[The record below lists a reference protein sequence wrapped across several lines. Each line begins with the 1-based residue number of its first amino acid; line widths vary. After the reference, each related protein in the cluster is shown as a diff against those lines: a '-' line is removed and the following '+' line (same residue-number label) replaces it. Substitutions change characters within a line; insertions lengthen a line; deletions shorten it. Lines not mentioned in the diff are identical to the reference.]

1 MLWTGEVLALCS
13 GTRTWAVAGD
23 NRLVVSLFWFV
34 WQLVNVTV
42 VLVFGRDDLE
52 KRGSIL

>member
-23 NRLVVSLFWFV
+23 NSLVVSLFWFV
-34 WQLVNVTV
+34 WQLANVAV